1 VIFDAQV
8 GEKSLRIEVRGK
20 DGGYR
25 LTVDGRPL
33 DVEVK
38 EAGRGFLN
46 LILEG
51 RSYDVGLVRADTGIT
66 VVLDGVPHLAVVTE
80 GSRGAAPARVQSG
93 PSRLTAPMPG
103 KIVRVLVKPGDEVQ
117 AQQPVLVMEAMKME
131 NELRAPRAG
140 QVRQVAVVEG
150 QAVERGALLA
160 VLE

>member
-8 GEKSLRIEVRGK
+8 GERSLRIEVRGQE
-20 DGGYR
+20 GGYR

-33 DVEVK
+33 QALVRET
-38 EAGRGFLN
+38 GRGFLSV
-46 LILEG
+46 IIGG
-51 RSYDVGLVRADTGIT
+51 RSYDVGLHRADPGTT
-66 VVLDGVPHLAVVTE
+66 VVLDGVPHLVAVAE
-80 GSRGAAPARVQSG
+80 GTRGAAPARAPSG

-103 KIVRVLVKPGDEVQ
+103 KIVRVLVKAGDEVQ